1 MKIVDVK
8 ATPIWVIPSRGRINM
23 LVEIITDQGLIGIG
37 EAEAGRKPGEI
48 AIGIKALIEK
58 GYKQVLLGED
68 PTNFRPLYDKMLNYS
83 WYSENGLG
91 MAALSGV
98 DMALIDL
105 TGKIL
110 KVPACKLFGGCYR
123 NKVRAYASHP
133 IVTPKSINEVITES
147 LDLIDKGFTGIKFSF
162 SWWKDF
168 GKNLKEDMGIVR
180 KIRTEIGYDI
190 DMMIS
195 ENAPNRGVSKAIR
208 IAKALEEFDLLFWE
222 DALPR
227 GEIDQYAALSAA
239 VDLPIEVGEKV
250 NNQMLKYFILRK
262 AVDAI
267 NPEITN
273 TCLSE
278 TKKLADLAYLQGI
291 MTYPHNHGSILSVA
305 AITQLVASMPDG
317 DLIEYRTSDIDDS
330 MTALLLEKLS
340 PEKGY
345 IEVPQ
350 KPGLGIELDQNVVKK
365 LEWDGSKISDID
377 SKIHDYP
384 RW

>member
-1 MKIVDVK
+1 
-8 ATPIWVIPSRGRINM
+8 
-23 LVEIITDQGLIGIG
+23 
-37 EAEAGRKPGEI
+37 
-48 AIGIKALIEK
+48 
-58 GYKQVLLGED
+58 
-68 PTNFRPLYDKMLNYS
+68 
-83 WYSENGLG
+83 
-91 MAALSGV
+91 
-98 DMALIDL
+98 
-105 TGKIL
+105 
-110 KVPACKLFGGCYR
+110 
-123 NKVRAYASHP
+123 
-133 IVTPKSINEVITES
+133 VITES